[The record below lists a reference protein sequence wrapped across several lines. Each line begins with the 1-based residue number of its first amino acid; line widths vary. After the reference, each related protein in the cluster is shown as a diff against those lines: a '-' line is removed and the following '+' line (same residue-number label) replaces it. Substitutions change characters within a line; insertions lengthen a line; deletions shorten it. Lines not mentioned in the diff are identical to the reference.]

1 MKAISAAMRRTEI
14 QLLLITVSLA
24 LLISLAASAAPGVS
38 TGA

>member
-1 MKAISAAMRRTEI
+1 MKAFSAAMRRTEI

-24 LLISLAASAAPGVS
+24 FLISLAASAAPAAS

>member
-1 MKAISAAMRRTEI
+1 MKEISAAMRRTEI

-24 LLISLAASAAPGVS
+24 LLIGLAASAAPAVT